1 MCGLTVSFG
10 KNISF
15 NLHKLMSGELTH
27 RGPDYKKGLIINDK
41 TFFV

>member
-1 MCGLTVSFG
+1 MCGLTVSFE

-15 NLHKLMSGELTH
+15 NLHKLMSRDLTH
-27 RGPDYKKGLIINDK
+27 RGPNYKKDLIINDK

>member
-1 MCGLTVSFG
+1 MCGLTVSFR

-15 NLHKLMSGELTH
+15 NLHKSMSRDLTH
-27 RGPDYKKGLIINDK
+27 QGPDYKKDLIIKDK